1 MYISGKKT
9 PTATTALDDGTM
21 LDILLLGRSKL
32 STYYLLIVSV
42 SQEKAVLQLRA
53 WRSGI
58 WTYSK
63 LSWQVFR

>member
-42 SQEKAVLQLRA
+42 SQEKAVPTTKSMEVWNLDL
-53 WRSGI
+53 
-58 WTYSK
+58 
-63 LSWQVFR
+63 

>member
-42 SQEKAVLQLRA
+42 SQEKAVPTTKSMEVWNSDL
-53 WRSGI
+53 
-58 WTYSK
+58 
-63 LSWQVFR
+63 